1 MADIYTGKLDPIT
14 DLEKIDRL
22 VTQLQTEAEKKTIL
36 KGKQQTRKPQNIEK
50 RFWYLI
56 VGRELGSC
64 GPEFTVF
71 KSLLILWVNSLI
83 DRSGDEN
90 NS

>member
-36 KGKQQTRKPQNIEK
+36 KGKQQTKKPQNIEK

-56 VGRELGSC
+56 VDRELGSSS
-64 GPEFTVF
+64 PEFT
-71 KSLLILWVNSLI
+71 KL
-83 DRSGDEN
+83 
-90 NS
+90 

>member
-36 KGKQQTRKPQNIEK
+36 KGKQQTKKPQNIEK
-50 RFWYLI
+50 MFLI
-56 VGRELGSC
+56 FNC
-64 GPEFTVF
+64 
-71 KSLLILWVNSLI
+71 
-83 DRSGDEN
+83 
-90 NS
+90 

>member
-36 KGKQQTRKPQNIEK
+36 KGKQQTKKPQNIEK

-56 VGRELGSC
+56 VDHELGSR
-64 GPEFTVF
+64 GPEFT
-71 KSLLILWVNSLI
+71 KL
-83 DRSGDEN
+83 
-90 NS
+90 

>member
-36 KGKQQTRKPQNIEK
+36 KGKQQTKKPQNIEK

-56 VGRELGSC
+56 VDRKLGSR
-64 GPEFTVF
+64 GPEFTIF
-71 KSLLILWVNSLI
+71 KTLRVNSTT
-83 DRSGDEN
+83 DRSGEEN

>member
-50 RFWYLI
+50 RF
-56 VGRELGSC
+56 
-64 GPEFTVF
+64 
-71 KSLLILWVNSLI
+71 
-83 DRSGDEN
+83 
-90 NS
+90 